1 MIGRAADRLKALVR
15 EKPHS
20 KFLLYYVFYLITF
33 FTLERV
39 TKPKYILH
47 CALDDMIPFCEWFL
61 IPYALWFLILF
72 GAPVYFLLTD
82 RRDFLKLCFI
92 MFNGMTFC
100 FLVYLIAPNGLNLR
114 TEVTGDNLLC
124 DIARLLYT
132 VDTPTNVC
140 PSIHVA
146 SSVAVDLVVQR
157 SRRLKK
163 RYGFRAASFLLMGSI
178 TLSTMFLKQHSVIDV
193 VCGIALSLVLCAVAY
208 SPWMERHSPLSAD
221 STVR

>member
-1 MIGRAADRLKALVR
+1 MRRAAQRLKAFVR
-15 EKPHS
+15 EQPHS
-20 KFLLYYVFYLITF
+20 KILLYYVFYLITF

-39 TKPKYILH
+39 TKPRYILH

-72 GAPVYFLLTD
+72 GGPIYFLLTD

-100 FLVYLIAPNGLNLR
+100 FLCYIFLPNGLELR
-114 TEVTGDNLLC
+114 AEVTGDNLLC
-124 DIARLLYT
+124 RIARLLYS

-146 SSVAVDLVVQR
+146 SAVAVDLVVQR
-157 SRRLKK
+157 SARLKK
-163 RYGFRAASFLLMGSI
+163 RYGFRAASFVLMVLI

-193 VCGIALSLVLCAVAY
+193 VCGIALSLVLCAAAY
-208 SPWMERHSPLSAD
+208 SPWLERHSPFRAA
-221 STVR
+221 V

>member
-1 MIGRAADRLKALVR
+1 MTDRAVRWLKTLVR

-20 KFLLYYVFYLITF
+20 KLLLYYVFYLITF

-39 TKPKYILH
+39 TTPKYIIH
-47 CALDDMIPFCEWFL
+47 CALDDKIPFCEWFL
-61 IPYALWFLILF
+61 LPYALWFLILF
-72 GAPVYFLLTD
+72 GGPLYFLMTD

-100 FLVYLIAPNGLNLR
+100 FLCYIFLPNGLELR
-114 TEVTGDNLLC
+114 PVVTGDNLLC
-124 DIARLLYT
+124 RIAKLLYA

-157 SRRLKK
+157 SARLKK
-163 RYGFRAASFLLMGSI
+163 RYGFRAASFTLMVLI
-178 TLSTMFLKQHSVIDV
+178 TLSTMFLKQHSVVDV
-193 VCGIALSLVLCAVAY
+193 VCGIALSLVLCAIAY
-208 SPWMERHSPLSAD
+208 SPWMERHSPFSD
-221 STVR
+221 HS